1 MTSYWQTTW
10 NSKLYDYQKLIAD
23 FKANRTLEVN
33 NSKGLAKMKIVPQ
46 IGDIV
51 FVSCDKKKIMTCS
64 VISTFE
70 EDKDGSYDEYC
81 IGPRDTHKY
90 SQNNIVLRIKILEVY
105 DNPEVMLGFQRT
117 WVKLKIKMMNYTIK
131 IYTFS
136 PTRDR
141 IE

>member
-23 FKANRTLEVN
+23 FKANRTLEIN

-90 SQNNIVLRIKILEVY
+90 SQNNIVLRLKILEVY

-117 WVKLKIKMMNYTIK
+117 WVKLSLYSSLPLLGRGAMA
-131 IYTFS
+131 
-136 PTRDR
+136 
-141 IE
+141 

>member
-64 VISTFE
+64 VISNFE
-70 EDKDGSYDEYC
+70 EDNDGSYDEYC

-90 SQNNIVLRIKILEVY
+90 SQNNIVLRLKILEVY
-105 DNPEVMLGFQRT
+105 DNPDVMP
-117 WVKLKIKMMNYTIK
+117 VSYTHL
-131 IYTFS
+131 TL
-136 PTRDR
+136 PTKR
-141 IE
+141 IV

>member
-33 NSKGLAKMKIVPQ
+33 NSKGLAKMKIVPH
-46 IGDIV
+46 IGDVV

-64 VISTFE
+64 VISNFE
-70 EDKDGSYDEYC
+70 EDNDGSYDEYC

-90 SQNNIVLRIKILEVY
+90 SQNNIVLRLKILEVY
-105 DNPEVMLGFQRT
+105 DNPDVMLGFQRT
-117 WVKLKIKMMNYTIK
+117 WVKLKTEMMN
-131 IYTFS
+131 
-136 PTRDR
+136 
-141 IE
+141 

>member
-33 NSKGLAKMKIVPQ
+33 NSKGLAKMKIVPH
-46 IGDIV
+46 IGDVV

-64 VISTFE
+64 VISNFE
-70 EDKDGSYDEYC
+70 EDNDGSYDEYC

-90 SQNNIVLRIKILEVY
+90 SQNNIVLRLTPFHNQNADFVGSFPKGRARGCRLRIL
-105 DNPEVMLGFQRT
+105 NAQR
-117 WVKLKIKMMNYTIK
+117 LP
-131 IYTFS
+131 TFALII
-136 PTRDR
+136 RR
-141 IE
+141 